1 MSLSAFALS
10 AAIAGAAGFVF
21 VPVTSAQSDM
31 DLYLA
36 INGFTAAVVG
46 GLASPLGAVAGG
58 LALGAFEALASGLV
72 SSSLESIIA
81 FVALFAVLVVR
92 PQGIV
97 VAGEARRV

>member
-1 MSLSAFALS
+1 
-10 AAIAGAAGFVF
+10 
-21 VPVTSAQSDM
+21 
-31 DLYLA
+31 
-36 INGFTAAVVG
+36 
-46 GLASPLGAVAGG
+46 
-58 LALGAFEALASGLV
+58 V